1 MRKAIVEAREQAE
14 RERKARELAEKRLQI
29 AVERISRLFIDG
41 SVAAERKAAEEALIQ
56 AEKMKQEAVCIVTNA

>member
-29 AVERISRLFIDG
+29 AVERISRLLSMAQWLQSG
-41 SVAAERKAAEEALIQ
+41 RPLRKH
-56 AEKMKQEAVCIVTNA
+56 